1 MNATMTSR
9 ALTLADLEVSK
20 SSSVWVRNNSNPKGN
35 INMTMSDGMGNNIVV
50 TVPVTWIPLDLTTQA
65 SKTGIISSPTFRRM
79 LSMGL
84 LTLVSEAE
92 ATEVMSDAK
101 AQKEA
106 QRVYSHARE
115 ASLDAYAPAEAKVA
129 TAESDGSVS
138 GFAMQLSVASD
149 LDEDQVMTM
158 LRGNESTLTKADFK
172 YIAETSAFGRVK
184 LYCAERA
191 VQP

>member
-1 MNATMTSR
+1 MNAPSTTR
-9 ALTLADLEVSK
+9 PVTLADLEASK
-20 SSSVWVRNNSNPKGN
+20 SSSVWVLNNSNPKGN
-35 INMTMSDGMGNNIVV
+35 VNMTMSDGMGNNIVV

-65 SKTGIISSPTFRRM
+65 SKTGIVSSPTFRRM

-84 LTLVSEAE
+84 LTLISETS
-92 ATEVMSDAK
+92 ATEIMADPK

-115 ASLDAYAPAEAKVA
+115 ASLDAYAPVEAKVA

-158 LRGNESTLTKADFK
+158 LRGNESTLTRADFK
-172 YIAETSAFGRVK
+172 YIAETSTFGRVK

-191 VQP
+191 VS

>member
-1 MNATMTSR
+1 MNAITTNKPV
-9 ALTLADLEVSK
+9 TIADLEASK
-20 SSSVWVRNNSNPKGN
+20 SSSVWVKNNSNPKGN

-65 SKTGIISSPTFRRM
+65 SKTGIVSSPTFRRM

-92 ATEVMSDAK
+92 ALAIMSDAK

-106 QRVYSHARE
+106 QRVYSHAKE
-115 ASLDAYAPAEAKVA
+115 VGLDYAPVEAKIA
-129 TAESDGSVS
+129 ASESDGSVS
-138 GFAMQLSVASD
+138 GFAMQLSIATD

-172 YIAETSAFGRVK
+172 YIAETSTFGRVK

-191 VQP
+191 VAV

>member
-1 MNATMTSR
+1 MNAQSTS
-9 ALTLADLEVSK
+9 AKPLTLADLEASK
-20 SSSVWVRNNSNPKGN
+20 SSSVWVKNNSNPKGN

-65 SKTGIISSPTFRRM
+65 TKTGILSSPTFRRM
-79 LSMGL
+79 LNMGL
-84 LTLVSEAE
+84 LILVPEAE
-92 ATEVMSDAK
+92 ASELMSDPK

-106 QRVYSHARE
+106 QRVYSHAKE
-115 ASLDAYAPAEAKVA
+115 AGLDAYAPAEAKVA

-138 GFAMQLSVASD
+138 GFAMQLSVATD

-172 YIAETSAFGRVK
+172 YVTETSTFSRVK

-191 VQP
+191 I